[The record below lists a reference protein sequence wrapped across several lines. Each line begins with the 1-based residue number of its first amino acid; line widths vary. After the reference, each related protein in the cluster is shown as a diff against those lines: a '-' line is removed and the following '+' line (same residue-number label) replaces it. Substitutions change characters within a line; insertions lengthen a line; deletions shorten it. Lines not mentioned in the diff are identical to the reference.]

1 MVFNKFIPY
10 RESRVIE
17 LIVDTFDFAFAFIV
31 LLTIKNILNNK
42 YNYHAVD
49 KVIYIRLFL
58 FCMFYVISLLE
69 FQSDKLKYL
78 LSLTFY
84 IVTLYYAF
92 LILKIKESGVV
103 FLRYYSYITLLKC
116 ILFITLIWW
125 QYAFYFDVA
134 SNIMLFIF
142 LYKTSVAKQK
152 DGDGSLFQTA

>member
-1 MVFNKFIPY
+1 
-10 RESRVIE
+10 
-17 LIVDTFDFAFAFIV
+17 
-31 LLTIKNILNNK
+31 
-42 YNYHAVD
+42 
-49 KVIYIRLFL
+49 
-58 FCMFYVISLLE
+58 MFYVISLLE

-103 FLRYYSYITLLKC
+103 VVRYFFLIKLFKFL
-116 ILFITLIWW
+116 LFINLIWW
-125 QYAFYFDVA
+125 EYGFFFDFG